1 MDKEQIERLVVE
13 IKASGS
19 LEGFGMVI
27 EQLQQPIFTYCY
39 HMLGHRQEAED
50 AVQEVF
56 IKAYENLEKYT
67 EVVSFSAWV
76 YKIAYHHCLNLIKRK
91 RIFRLVPFLNNR
103 VPADDRE
110 EGAARVDQ
118 GQLSAPLHRALST
131 LSPEE
136 RNLILLRVIEE
147 KGYEE
152 LSVLFQEKPATL
164 RKRYERAMKKCK
176 NQLLSQKGGEMS
188 EAFRLIR

>member
-1 MDKEQIERLVVE
+1 MDKEQIERLVEE
-13 IKASGS
+13 IKTSGS

-67 EVVSFSAWV
+67 EV
-76 YKIAYHHCLNLIKRK
+76 
-91 RIFRLVPFLNNR
+91 VPFLNNR